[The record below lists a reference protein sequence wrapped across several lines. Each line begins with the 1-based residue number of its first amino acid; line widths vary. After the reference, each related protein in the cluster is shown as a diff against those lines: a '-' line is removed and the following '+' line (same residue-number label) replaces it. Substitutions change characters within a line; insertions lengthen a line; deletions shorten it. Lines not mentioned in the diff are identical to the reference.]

1 VLQIVRRR
9 RQFPTVPSGS
19 NRWSALRP
27 VGTVNARRGPV
38 ARSPLR
44 LYAFVTKGEANEGFR
59 IVRRDCRGIVSRG
72 LQRSP
77 KHDVVNDAAELV
89 EHVVDQPDEPPVIVV
104 VIVSDGI
111 VRPINTELL
120 EYDSVAGRAIELRS
134 IVERQRQPT
143 ALDHTEPRQG
153 QGQVVID

>member
-1 VLQIVRRR
+1 
-9 RQFPTVPSGS
+9 
-19 NRWSALRP
+19 
-27 VGTVNARRGPV
+27 
-38 ARSPLR
+38 
-44 LYAFVTKGEANEGFR
+44 
-59 IVRRDCRGIVSRG
+59 

-104 VIVSDGI
+104 VIVSDGL